1 MYVTANTCT
10 ELSAPV
16 LDSTKLQQS
25 AAAWNLNAKCP
36 PINGSGFSPNNGC
49 TIQQKL
55 PHNWWNV
62 NQCRKKLKTAKH
74 VWWMTNFP
82 DGHQKPHNT
91 ECAYT
96 TISLC
101 WVLLSPTGSAAFIYI
116 SLTSVFID
124 SSDILSRSVMHDWQ
138 TYFIRGVS
146 GK

>member
-101 WVLLSPTGSAAFIYI
+101 WVLLSPTGSAAFIYEGWLI
-116 SLTSVFID
+116 SKVSYREVSLVVGRTKR
-124 SSDILSRSVMHDWQ
+124 LRMRSVVD
-138 TYFIRGVS
+138 TV
-146 GK
+146 